1 MPSPP
6 SGDEQAGAIPGPG
19 SKKYTLLGADRRPYP
34 SETPGQFGGHRK
46 MKIYGRLDCPS
57 ALRAIAVGGYVA
69 SRVPPIA
76 NLDARRSGHTDDSI
90 WCVVRN

>member
-1 MPSPP
+1 MP
-6 SGDEQAGAIPGPG
+6 
-19 SKKYTLLGADRRPYP
+19 YTLLGADRRPCP

-69 SRVPPIA
+69 SRVFFADEPTAVAAGYRPCAICMPTA
-76 NLDARRSGHTDDSI
+76 HKS
-90 WCVVRN
+90 WKVRN